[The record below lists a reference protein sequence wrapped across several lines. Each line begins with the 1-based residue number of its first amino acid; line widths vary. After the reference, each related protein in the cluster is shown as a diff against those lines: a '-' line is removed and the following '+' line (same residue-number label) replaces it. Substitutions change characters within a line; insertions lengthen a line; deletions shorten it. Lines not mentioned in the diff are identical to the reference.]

1 MPFPFDEC
9 IFNSMK
15 TRLIYSLVALMVI
28 SLVGIIVL
36 QTLWVSKAISDQEKE
51 FEYRVIAALN
61 EVNTSID
68 EEEARFF
75 LEDELSEIVDV
86 DTFEEHVNDSVF
98 RSNESKIEISIESSD
113 DGINVAHEY
122 LKEGDF
128 NIDELENT
136 LRTLQVEVEESARK
150 ADSIILI
157 TESEL
162 NKFDNISTVVRR
174 YVMEHTFSGDLSDR
188 VSRSTLDSLL
198 TKSLKEEGIE
208 EQPEYAVYEVATKE
222 MLSNY
227 KTKGF
232 DPKKDAINYKKKLF
246 PNDQVFFDQFELVL
260 QFNGKSGFIWSGIK
274 WIVWLCILF
283 TVLIL
288 VSFAYSLYFIFK
300 QKRMSQVKN
309 DFINNMT
316 HELKTPLASISLAA
330 SSIQHP
336 NVINNPV
343 EIERFAAIIRS
354 EEKRMN
360 EHVERVLDMAALDY
374 QELKMNREASDLITL
389 LNEAMKHV
397 ELSVEAVKGR
407 MEFSTE
413 LEKAPIHADVFHL
426 LSAFI
431 NILDNSIKYRKEENL
446 SIQVELK
453 EEAKEYLLVFR
464 DNGIGMKKA
473 AVKRAFDKFYRE
485 ETGNIHTRKGFGLG
499 LSYVKGIIE
508 AHEGTIRLTSE
519 ANNGTTVEIR
529 LPK

>member
-1 MPFPFDEC
+1 
-9 IFNSMK
+9 MK
-15 TRLIYSLVALMVI
+15 TRLIYILVGLMII
-28 SLVGIIVL
+28 SLAGIIVL
-36 QTLWVSKAISDQEKE
+36 QSLWVSKAISDQEKE

-61 EVNTSID
+61 EVNASID

-75 LEDELSEIVDV
+75 LEDELGGLNDFIDV
-86 DTFEEHVNDSVF
+86 ESFEEKVQDSVF
-98 RSNESKIEISIESSD
+98 RSSESRIEISIQNSEE
-113 DGINVAHEY
+113 GIEMTQKGLNQVD
-122 LKEGDF
+122 L
-128 NIDELENT
+128 ELQE
-136 LRTLQVEVEESARK
+136 LDKRLHSIKLEVEDHVSE

-157 TESEL
+157 TENEL

-274 WIVWLCILF
+274 WIVILCIAF
-283 TVLIL
+283 TFFIL
-288 VSFAYSLYFIFK
+288 LSFGYSLHFIFK

-336 NVINNPV
+336 NVINNPS
-343 EIERFAAIIRS
+343 EIERFVSIIRS

-374 QELKMNREASDLITL
+374 QELKMNREPSDLIRL
-389 LNEAMKHV
+389 LQDALKHI
-397 ELSVEAVKGR
+397 ELSVEAVEGR
-407 MEFSTE
+407 TSFFTK
-413 LEKAPIHADVFHL
+413 LETAPVVVDVFHM

-431 NILDNSIKYRKEENL
+431 NILDNSVKYRADNL

-453 EEAKEYLLVFR
+453 ETGNVYVISFQ

-499 LSYVKGIIE
+499 LSYVKGIVE
-508 AHEGTIRLTSE
+508 AHGGSIDLTSE
-519 ANNGTTVEIR
+519 THQGTRVEIR
-529 LPK
+529 LLKE